1 MLWLTSYENDQ
12 IIQTLGDHNHEPVHS
27 ARALVEAHT
36 TINNAAKKP
45 INTSHDI
52 VADSISKL
60 SDHAVASLPN
70 LQNLK
75 RTVQQILKRLQN
87 PLPLPENRNSLVIDS
102 LFTKTNGNHTFLQH
116 DSDPIDQCLLIFST
130 KKQLKMLE
138 TFLTTNAVIPTF
150 DEIKAQLPMES
161 EPVLKYCE
169 ENYISIGTGSSRSR
183 KMPKFDISLL
193 NVNNNIIQGK
203 HRANTV
209 IEGCNNTFS
218 SLMGCSSLNFW
229 KFIKGLKKEQSFVD
243 AQVIQTDTDT
253 RQARKRD
260 QIRRETH
267 ILNLL
272 NVRTTTNYMK
282 KFWL

>member
-1 MLWLTSYENDQ
+1 MVDFET
-12 IIQTLGDHNHEPVHS
+12 
-27 ARALVEAHT
+27 A
-36 TINNAAKKP
+36 
-45 INTSHDI
+45 
-52 VADSISKL
+52 SIK
-60 SDHAVASLPN
+60 A
-70 LQNLK
+70 
-75 RTVQQILKRLQN
+75 I
-87 PLPLPENRNSLVIDS
+87 RNSLPISNIHRCFFHLCQNVYRAVIRFDLKTLYSENEEFAQKNRS
-102 LFTKTNGNHTFLQH
+102 LL
-116 DSDPIDQCLLIFST
+116 SLA
-130 KKQLKMLE
+130 
-138 TFLTTNAVIPTF
+138 FLTTNAVIPTF
-150 DEIKAQLPMES
+150 DEIKAQFPMES
-161 EPVLKYCE
+161 EPVLKYCK

-183 KMPKFDISLL
+183 KLPKFDISLL
-193 NVNNNIIQGK
+193 NVNNNIMQGK

-272 NVRTTTNYMK
+272 NVQTTTNYMK